1 MEYMMVNG
9 YQIPALTLNEPP
21 MPEIGKYGSLRRNF
35 LRENAPMVFDEMLL
49 EGTLY
54 PHLAEMDNAVHR
66 QIEQTMQ
73 TLIQQSTAPNSSVV
87 ASVSCSRSVRLA
99 PNASLISTPAPIHS
113 PLMAKITR
121 FMTGP
126 ATPSAASASCPM
138 NRPAMMEST
147 ALYASCSQF
156 PSSSGTAYRKRCP
169 SGAPLVI
176 SRMIYF
182 LSSSVSATM

>member
-1 MEYMMVNG
+1 
-9 YQIPALTLNEPP
+9 
-21 MPEIGKYGSLRRNF
+21 MPKSESGTASARRIHGVS
-35 LRENAPMVFDEMLL
+35 AQPS
-49 EGTLY
+49 
-54 PHLAEMDNAVHR
+54 AAAA
-66 QIEQTMQ
+66 
-73 TLIQQSTAPNSSVV
+73 QQSAAPNSSVV
-87 ASVSCSRSVRLA
+87 ANVSFKRAVRFA
-99 PNASLISTPAPIHS
+99 PNASLISTPAPMHR

-176 SRMIYF
+176 SRIII
-182 LSSSVSATM
+182 SSQNGKSATFSVTTPSMVWIQPSAG

>member
-1 MEYMMVNG
+1 MAV
-9 YQIPALTLNEPP
+9 
-21 MPEIGKYGSLRRNF
+21 MPKIASGTASARSIHGVATQPSAA
-35 LRENAPMVFDEMLL
+35 AP
-49 EGTLY
+49 
-54 PHLAEMDNAVHR
+54 
-66 QIEQTMQ
+66 
-73 TLIQQSTAPNSSVV
+73 QQSTAPNSSVV

-126 ATPSAASASCPM
+126 ATPSAARASCPM

-169 SGAPLVI
+169 SGAPFGHI
-176 SRMIYF
+176 THHYQ
-182 LSSSVSATM
+182 LSKRKICHLQRDNAVDGLDTAICRVVGHGLERIRNC

>member
-1 MEYMMVNG
+1 
-9 YQIPALTLNEPP
+9 
-21 MPEIGKYGSLRRNF
+21 MPVMPKIESGTASARRIHGVSTQPS
-35 LRENAPMVFDEMLL
+35 A
-49 EGTLY
+49 
-54 PHLAEMDNAVHR
+54 AAA
-66 QIEQTMQ
+66 
-73 TLIQQSTAPNSSVV
+73 QQSAAPNSSVV
-87 ASVSCSRSVRLA
+87 ANVSFKRAVRFA
-99 PNASLISTPAPIHS
+99 PNASLISTPAPMHR

-147 ALYASCSQF
+147 ALYASCNQF

>member
-1 MEYMMVNG
+1 
-9 YQIPALTLNEPP
+9 
-21 MPEIGKYGSLRRNF
+21 MPKIESGTANARRM
-35 LRENAPMVFDEMLL
+35 AGVSTHP
-49 EGTLY
+49 T
-54 PHLAEMDNAVHR
+54 AAAA
-66 QIEQTMQ
+66 
-73 TLIQQSTAPNSSVV
+73 QQSAAPNSSVV
-87 ASVSCSRSVRLA
+87 ASVSLSRVVSRA
-99 PNASLISTPAPIHS
+99 PNASLISTPAPMHR
-113 PLMAKITR
+113 PLMARITR

-176 SRMIYF
+176 SRIVYC

>member
-1 MEYMMVNG
+1 
-9 YQIPALTLNEPP
+9 
-21 MPEIGKYGSLRRNF
+21 MPVMPKIESGTASVRRIHGVS
-35 LRENAPMVFDEMLL
+35 AQPS
-49 EGTLY
+49 
-54 PHLAEMDNAVHR
+54 AAAA
-66 QIEQTMQ
+66 
-73 TLIQQSTAPNSSVV
+73 QQSAAPNSSVV
-87 ASVSCSRSVRLA
+87 ANVSFKRAVRFA
-99 PNASLISTPAPIHS
+99 PNASLISTPAPMHR